1 VRDGVVLNAMRDE
14 PVVLAVV
21 GAPHGVR
28 GEVRVKTFT
37 ADPLAVGD
45 YGPLFLPDGRKL
57 KAKSVRP
64 GTEIVIIKFEG
75 INDRN
80 AAEALKHL
88 TLSVPRSRLPADEDE
103 DEFYHADLIG
113 LPCETAEGKLLG
125 HVASI
130 HDFGAGDVLDIRTAS
145 GPGLSLAFTKEN
157 VPVVDMA
164 AGKLIVV
171 LPIYVEAK
179 EGSEKGKGA

>member
-1 VRDGVVLNAMRDE
+1 LPDNL
-14 PVVLAVV
+14 VVLAVV

-64 GTEIVIIKFEG
+64 GTEIVIVKFEG
-75 INDRN
+75 VNDRN
-80 AAEALKHL
+80 AAEALKHQ
-88 TLSVPRSRLPADEDE
+88 TLSVPRAKLPAAAEDE

-113 LPCETAEGKLLG
+113 LPCETEDGKLVG

-145 GPGLSLAFTKEN
+145 GPGLSLAFTKES
-157 VPVVDMA
+157 VPVVDVKG
-164 AGKLIVV
+164 GKLIVV

-179 EGSEKGKGA
+179 EGGGKEDKAKEGKA